1 MSVGAATSGAA
12 LYDVSVLLALSWPR
26 HEFHA
31 QVRHWVTAHRG
42 RGWATCTITEAGFVR
57 VSSQPS
63 TGLAQGLAQALLML
77 EKNCAQ
83 PDHVF
88 WPMTVSITQIL
99 PEIRER
105 IAGHQQLTDALLLD
119 LAIRNGGRLVTLD
132 QRVTHLLP
140 ANSPHRAALEVI
152 SA

>member
-1 MSVGAATSGAA
+1 MSAA
-12 LYDVSVLLALSWPR
+12 LLDVNVLIALQWPG
-26 HEFHA
+26 HSLHA
-31 QVRHWVTAHRG
+31 AAVGWFRAHRAG
-42 RGWATCTITEAGFVR
+42 GWATCPLTQAGFAR
-57 VSSQPS
+57 LYSQPHVVG
-63 TGLAQGLAQALLML
+63 TEIPVREALRVL
-77 EKNCAQ
+77 EANIQ
-83 PDHVF
+83 EPDHVF
-88 WPMTVSITQIL
+88 WPMTVSIAQLL